1 MPLKKVFVN
10 ISCIYLEKEI
20 FFKISHK
27 VYKLVMDKLN
37 ENNLSLVLSKEQ
49 SHRDVIGFI
58 ITTSTEINTIA
69 VGVPK
74 YPKNSR
80 FIDVN
85 IKLPLIN
92 IIDNDSLLLFVNN
105 LKEAITFSFDKL
117 KIGTN
122 QSISNIFESIK
133 EELLKEDITY
143 WLLKKII
150 YMYYNK

>member
-1 MPLKKVFVN
+1 
-10 ISCIYLEKEI
+10 
-20 FFKISHK
+20 
-27 VYKLVMDKLN
+27 MDKLN

-143 WLLKKII
+143 WLLKK
-150 YMYYNK
+150 